1 MTIGI
6 PDGHFLFV
14 IPLCPPCHPE
24 LVEGSLSKK
33 FKTFQKEKNFLS

>member
-6 PDGHFLFV
+6 PVVIFLFV
-14 IPLCPPCHPE
+14 IPPCHPE

-33 FKTFQKEKNFLS
+33 FKTFQKEKIFLS

>member
-6 PDGHFLFV
+6 PGGHLF
-14 IPLCPPCHPE
+14 ICHPE
-24 LVEGSLSKK
+24 LVERSLSKK